1 MIQQYRDSNQVIWFD
16 EALIEDPS
24 QPIFDAEYWQ
34 STNKVTG
41 SASGRGTTWFVQLDT
56 MQAALRHYRRG
67 GLFGKLVKDNYWFSG
82 WEQTRCA
89 QEFQLLLTLINA
101 GVHVP

>member
-16 EALIEDPS
+16 EELIEDPS

-67 GLFGKLVKDNYWFSG
+67 GLFGKLVKTIIGFQVGSKRVVRKSSNYY
-82 WEQTRCA
+82 
-89 QEFQLLLTLINA
+89 L
-101 GVHVP
+101 H

>member
-16 EALIEDPS
+16 EELIEDPS

-67 GLFGKLVKDNYWFSG
+67 GLFGKLVKVQLFVFRLGANAL
-82 WEQTRCA
+82 CA
-89 QEFQLLLTLINA
+89 R
-101 GVHVP
+101 VPTITYTD